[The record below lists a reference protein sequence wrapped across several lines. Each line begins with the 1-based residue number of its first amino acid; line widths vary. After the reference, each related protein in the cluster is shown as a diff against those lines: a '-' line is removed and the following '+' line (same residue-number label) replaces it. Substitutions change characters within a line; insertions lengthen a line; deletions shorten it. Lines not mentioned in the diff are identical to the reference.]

1 MVPPAVRADQIRTL
15 YDQSGPVL
23 LANMINC
30 LIVTATLWTA
40 PRQPH
45 SFLLGWAG
53 LMAAMT
59 VGRLALR
66 RQYRTGA
73 PSVDEAPRWGRRFV
87 VGSLI
92 SGLLWGI
99 GAATFFDAHS
109 PLSQILNTF
118 VIGGMGAGAAGT
130 LSCHLPAFWAYLL
143 PSVLPLLL
151 RVAVLGDPL
160 HLAMA
165 AMIAV
170 YGMGLIFVARN
181 TNRAVTEAFRLRL
194 VNEALNRT
202 LEDKVAERTAAFER
216 QSEALRSAQR
226 LEAVGRLAGGVAH
239 DFNNLLTVVLGNSS
253 LLLDDPAL
261 EAGSRNA
268 LEEIRAASDRGADL
282 VRQLLAFGRRQRL
295 APAHFDLNQ
304 VVREMQPLLE
314 RLITEQIVLDVSL
327 APSALFVLVD
337 RSQIEQVLVNL
348 VTNARDAMGSGGRI
362 HVSTAAVTSGQR
374 DGIAVEGDRGSAVL
388 TVADNGAGMDDETR
402 RRAFEPFFTTKE
414 LGRGTG
420 LGLATVYGIA
430 EQSGG
435 RVEVTSSPGAGSL
448 FTVVLPLTDKPA
460 LDDLVSIEEVLP
472 RTPPVQ
478 STILLVED
486 DHAVRAATRRLLRHM
501 GHKVL
506 TAESGEQALA
516 LARTAP
522 EIIDLLITDV
532 IMGKLGGPELARLL
546 VADRPELHVL
556 LISGY
561 SWPPLMT
568 EDEHDQRF
576 EFLQKPFSAV
586 SLEGRVTALLSR
598 GIKIGVAE
606 RPGPVKSGAKTGDVT
621 SDRLPDDR
629 GIGPQRR

>member
-1 MVPPAVRADQIRTL
+1 MVSPAVRADQIRTL

-30 LIVTATLWTA
+30 LIVSATLWTA
-40 PRQPH
+40 PGRSH
-45 SFLLGWAG
+45 HGVLLAWTG
-53 LMAAMT
+53 LMATMT

-66 RQYRTGA
+66 RQYRLRA
-73 PSVDEAPRWGRRFV
+73 PNVDEAPRWGARFV
-87 VGSLI
+87 IGSLV
-92 SGLLWGI
+92 SGLLWGT
-99 GAATFFDAHS
+99 GAATLFDAQS
-109 PLSQILNTF
+109 PLSQILITF

-130 LSCHLPAFWAYLL
+130 LSSHLPAFWAYLL
-143 PSVLPLLL
+143 PSVLPLLV
-151 RVAVLGDPL
+151 RVALIGDPF

-165 AMIAV
+165 AMITV
-170 YGMGLIFVARN
+170 YCLGLTFVARN

-194 VNEALNRT
+194 LNETLNRT
-202 LEDKVAERTAAFER
+202 LEEKVAERTAAFER

-261 EAGSRNA
+261 EPGVRNA

-314 RLITEQIVLDVSL
+314 RLVTEQIILDVTL

-348 VTNARDAMGSGGRI
+348 VTNARDAMQGGGHI
-362 HVSTAAVTSGQR
+362 HISTSAAIGDQHQGDAGTSS
-374 DGIAVEGDRGSAVL
+374 ADRGSAIL
-388 TVADNGAGMDDETR
+388 TVADNGAGMDAETR

-460 LDDLVSIEEVLP
+460 LDDLVSIEEVPP
-472 RTPPVQ
+472 RSPPVQ
-478 STILLVED
+478 ATILLVED

-506 TAESGEQALA
+506 TAESGEQALT

-532 IMGKLGGPELARLL
+532 VMGKLSGPELAREL
-546 VADRPELHVL
+546 VADRPEMHVL
-556 LISGY
+556 LVSGY
-561 SWPPLMT
+561 SWPPLMS
-568 EDEHDQRF
+568 EDDRDQGF

-598 GIKIGVAE
+598 KLKPGVAE
-606 RPGPVKSGAKTGDVT
+606 RPSPVKSGAKAGDVAKH
-621 SDRLPDDR
+621 
-629 GIGPQRR
+629 GPATRR